1 MCDFGLCPC
10 SHVSLG
16 MVPIPATYL
25 LSVLTRDG
33 SVARLIYLFKNVTSG
48 TAFLSSRMPICK
60 HFLGSNSP
68 LKFFVIFPNALQLF
82 PNPCIMTAMYRSLV
96 ALFPLFV
103 FSLCLTHSM
112 NAVFKKFLIEY
123 WSRASACYYN
133 LQKGTSRLF

>member
-1 MCDFGLCPC
+1 MSLFSRQSGHGPHP
-10 SHVSLG
+10 SH
-16 MVPIPATYL
+16 L
-25 LSVLTRDG
+25 LTLRSHRDG

-68 LKFFVIFPNALQLF
+68 LKFFVIFPNALLF

-123 WSRASACYYN
+123 WSRASVCYYN